1 MRTVTRLGVG
11 AARLIPLFDA
21 IRAEAGVDAATPE
34 EARREA
40 LDSAAEADPPH
51 VADGRADAT
60 EVPFVTVDPSGARD
74 LDQAVH
80 LERLRAGHR
89 VRYAIADVGAHVIP
103 GGALDRLAHARG
115 VTVYC
120 PDARVG
126 LHPREM
132 SEAHASLLPGQRTK
146 AVVWTFDVLAD
157 GSIDRVSLERA
168 WVRSQ
173 RQYAYRD
180 LVRPT
185 DDESRALVEHF
196 AEVGRA
202 RRGMVRSQG
211 GVTLPK
217 PSQEVEALGDRFV
230 LRLEAGRPLED
241 DNAQIS
247 LATGMAGASLMI
259 AGGAGVL
266 RTMPVADD
274 GAITRLRAQAR
285 ALGVAWTADQTY
297 ADVLESL
304 DYDAPATAAFLDAA
318 TALFRGASWM
328 PFDLAADGAA
338 LPDPLQHG
346 ALGAPYSHVTAP
358 LRRLVDRY
366 AAEAALAS
374 ARGRAVPAWA
384 RAGLAAAADDTAAGS
399 RRAGDVE
406 RRCID
411 AVESAVLRNRVGDEF
426 EGVGLDDR
434 TVQLVDPPVVARCE
448 GDVRPGA
455 LQPVRLVRAEPPLPP
470 QFATI

>member
-1 MRTVTRLGVG
+1 MRTVTRLGAG
-11 AARLIPLFDA
+11 ADQLIPLFEA
-21 IRAEAGVDAATPE
+21 IRADAGVDVSTPD

-40 LDSAAEADPPH
+40 LDSATELDPPH
-51 VADGRADAT
+51 VADGRSDAT
-60 EVPFVTVDPSGARD
+60 DLPFVTVDPPGSRD

-80 LERLRAGHR
+80 IERMRAGHR
-89 VRYAIADVGAHVIP
+89 VRYAIADVGAHVVP

-115 VTVYC
+115 VTIYC
-120 PDARVG
+120 PDTRVS

-157 GSIDRVSLERA
+157 GSIGGVALERA
-168 WVRSQ
+168 WVRSR
-173 RQYAYRD
+173 RQYAYRELASSTDAESRD
-180 LVRPT
+180 LVAR
-185 DDESRALVEHF
+185 L
-196 AEVGRA
+196 AEVGQA
-202 RRGMVRSQG
+202 RRRMVRSQG

-217 PSQEVEALGDRFV
+217 PSQEVVPVGDRFV

-241 DNAQIS
+241 DNAQVS
-247 LATGMAGASLMI
+247 LATGMVGASLMI

-266 RTMPVADD
+266 RTMPAADA
-274 GAITRLRAQAR
+274 GAVTRLRAQAG
-285 ALGVAWTADQTY
+285 ALGVRWRKGQDY
-297 ADVLESL
+297 SDVLESL
-304 DYDAPATAAFLDAA
+304 DHGAPETAAFLDAA
-318 TALFRGASWM
+318 TVLFRGADWSA
-328 PFDLAADGAA
+328 FDLAHDGAA
-338 LPDPLQHG
+338 LPDPVTHG

-374 ARGRAVPAWA
+374 ARGREVPAWA

-406 RRCID
+406 RRCVH
-411 AVESAVLRNRVGDEF
+411 AVESAVLRTRVGETF

-448 GDVRPGA
+448 GDVQPGV
-455 LQPVRLVRAEPPLPP
+455 LQRVRLVSAAPPDPP
-470 QFATI
+470 RFVTD